1 MIIFCKTPH
10 HRARLLPAVL
20 GWEVQDGVH
29 HARWLQL
36 FLVPG
41 DGDRLAEGGALLP
54 GEPLEQQRPAARR
67 RGRRRR
73 VYVGHRLGVGV
84 KGEEDYGGKTRGS
97 ENQNMSGIRN
107 SNKCPVS
114 IITNQNLVLMSE
126 FRKLRFHGLY
136 CHFE

>member
-1 MIIFCKTPH
+1 MPH

-20 GWEVQDGVH
+20 GWEVQDVVH

-73 VYVGHRLGVGV
+73 GYVGHFLGVGL
-84 KGEEDYGGKTRGS
+84 KGGRSKARVVESWVRKS
-97 ENQNMSGIRN
+97 EHVGH

-114 IITNQNLVLMSE
+114 IITNQNLVLISE
-126 FRKLRFHGLY
+126 FWKWKFHGL
-136 CHFE
+136 H